1 MTNVRHPIKFHWNSS
16 TDFDLNKVVV
26 TSVLCSPSEIFFIQF
41 SCVGGFEP
49 CFSGPHKTSQ
59 NAKSLNVFL
68 LGNLFGQPCSPTI
81 QERRRRRNQQ
91 KFLILTS
98 NKVLVSADFLS
109 FTEKILMRFFPSPSS
124 FLGGC
129 LFFN

>member
-16 TDFDLNKVVV
+16 TEFDMDKEVI

-49 CFSGPHKTSQ
+49 CFSGPHKTPQ

-68 LGNLFGQPCSPTI
+68 LGNIFWPTLLSNYSRTEKEKKSTKVPHFDFQQGFGFSRLSFFHRKNLNEI
-81 QERRRRRNQQ
+81 
-91 KFLILTS
+91 FSI
-98 NKVLVSADFLS
+98 AIFLS
-109 FTEKILMRFFPSPSS
+109 RR
-124 FLGGC
+124 
-129 LFFN
+129 LFVF